1 MNYLAKLSV
10 LITCHF
16 VSDFQK
22 HLDEIKAKV
31 FNKENSKSFIE
42 KTAPLFSKTN
52 LETAK
57 NSGNTFSC
65 NLPIVGRI

>member
-1 MNYLAKLSV
+1 MYELLSQAQRV
-10 LITCHF
+10 NNICHF
-16 VSDFQK
+16 LSDFQK

-57 NSGNTFSC
+57 N
-65 NLPIVGRI
+65 